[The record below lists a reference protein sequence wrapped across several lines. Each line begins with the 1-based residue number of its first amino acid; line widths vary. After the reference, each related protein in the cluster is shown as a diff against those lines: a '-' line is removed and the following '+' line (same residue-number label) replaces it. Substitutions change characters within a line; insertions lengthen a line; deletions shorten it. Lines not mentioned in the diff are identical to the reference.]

1 MKDHEIVPALI
12 SGSQDAFRI
21 VFNKY
26 YEGLFRFALSYAG
39 DRYVAENM
47 VQDSFILLWE
57 KHAELETDSNLHAYL
72 IRIVKWKLWNQIEKQ
87 HRQLIIQKEIYE
99 DVIREMNLKL
109 YTLDAI
115 NTTSLYIEDIREIIN
130 RTINELPELTRQI
143 FLLSRE
149 EFLSNKQIAEKINL
163 SEKSVEYHISRTL
176 KQLRISLS
184 SYLKTIILF
193 NL

>member
-1 MKDHEIVPALI
+1 MKYEEIVTSLI
-12 SGSQDAFRI
+12 DGSQEAFKI
-21 VFNKY
+21 VFNKH
-26 YEGLFRFALSYAG
+26 YEGLFRFALSYVN
-39 DRYVAENM
+39 DRYVAENI

-72 IRIVKWKLWNQIEKQ
+72 IRVVKLKLWNHIEKQ
-87 HRQLIIQKEIYE
+87 HRQLIIQKEIY
-99 DVIREMNLKL
+99 DDDIRELNLKL

-115 NTTSLYIEDIREIIN
+115 NTTSLYIEDIRQIIN
-130 RTINELPELTRQI
+130 RTIDELPELTRNI

-149 EFLSNKQIAEKINL
+149 QYLSNKQIAERINL

-184 SYLKTIILF
+184 SYLKTIVF
-193 NL
+193 V